1 MPRNPTRSLW
11 FLITLDR
18 FSQISNYLWKRP
30 VNFPRNVSSENKS
43 KTKRPLPT
51 ARRCSPWK
59 SCPPGLASC
68 SWTPQQSISASTQIK
83 DSQWNSG
90 ECLVI
95 WLDDFVSPIFQRNLR
110 YWIFIGNCNSF
121 LQHLGNI
128 PQNLWTTFH
137 AEYLKQVLDLRN
149 CLFLQCHLMGTP
161 VSLELMWTQR
171 WVAVAY
177 G

>member
-11 FLITLDR
+11 FSITLDR
-18 FSQISNYLWKRP
+18 SLT
-30 VNFPRNVSSENKS
+30 NFQLSLKKSRNFFHGILSSENKS
-43 KTKRPLPT
+43 KSKRPLPT

-68 SWTPQQSISASTQIK
+68 SWTPQQSISASTQTK

-95 WLDDFVSPIFQRNLR
+95 RWFWFTHFSEKSSFYRILLGIAILFCNIWATFLKIYGQPFTLNIWNK
-110 YWIFIGNCNSF
+110 YWI
-121 LQHLGNI
+121 
-128 PQNLWTTFH
+128 
-137 AEYLKQVLDLRN
+137 
-149 CLFLQCHLMGTP
+149 
-161 VSLELMWTQR
+161 LESAHFYNVTWWELLVHWN
-171 WVAVAY
+171 WCELSV